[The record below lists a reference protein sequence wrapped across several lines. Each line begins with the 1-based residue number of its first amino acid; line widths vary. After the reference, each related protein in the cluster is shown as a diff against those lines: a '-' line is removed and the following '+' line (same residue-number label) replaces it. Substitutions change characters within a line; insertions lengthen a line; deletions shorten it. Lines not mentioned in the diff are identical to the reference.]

1 MVLTNSN
8 FDPMLLGQYDYPPKK
23 LHFQWEGKRCGNFV
37 YVYKL
42 VDKVKPNEI
51 NPRTKE
57 IKNDKR

>member
-1 MVLTNSN
+1 MVVTNSN
-8 FDPMLLGQYDYPPKK
+8 FDPMLLGQYDDPPKK